1 MGKFTETT
9 LSEILPGAR
18 RLSIVEKL
26 QLIQIL
32 AADLDIS
39 PLEPFK
45 IYDVQ
50 DRYNDFGAAKVLIE
64 VLDRWRSLSSGDSK
78 LDRKLS
84 ELGMDDET
92 EISLQENEL

>member
-1 MGKFTETT
+1 MGKLTEMT
-9 LSEILPGAR
+9 LAEVIPGAR

-45 IYDVQ
+45 IYNIQ
-50 DRYNDFGAAKVLIE
+50 DRYNDFGAAKVLMDI
-64 VLDRWRSLSSGDSK
+64 LDRSK
-78 LDRKLS
+78 LDRELS
-84 ELGMDDET
+84 ELDMDDET
-92 EISLQENEL
+92 EGGKDL

>member
-1 MGKFTETT
+1 MNMT
-9 LSEILPGAR
+9 LAEIIPGVR

-32 AADLDIS
+32 AEDLDVS

-50 DRYNDFGAAKVLIE
+50 DRYNDFGAAKVLMEI
-64 VLDRWRSLSSGDSK
+64 LDRSK
-78 LDRKLS
+78 LDR
-84 ELGMDDET
+84 
-92 EISLQENEL
+92 EISKLVVDNNEEI

>member
-1 MGKFTETT
+1 MNMT
-9 LSEILPGAR
+9 LTEILPSMR

-32 AADLDIS
+32 AEDLDIL

-45 IYDVQ
+45 ICDVQ

-64 VLDRWRSLSSGDSK
+64 ILDRSK
-78 LDRKLS
+78 LDRELS
-84 ELGMDDET
+84 ELVVDNEE
-92 EISLQENEL
+92 EI

>member
-1 MGKFTETT
+1 MT
-9 LSEILPGAR
+9 LAEILPGVR
-18 RLSIVEKL
+18 RLSVVEKL

-45 IYDVQ
+45 TYDVQ
-50 DRYNDFGAAKVLIE
+50 DRYNDFGAAQVLMEI
-64 VLDRWRSLSSGDSK
+64 LDRSK

-92 EISLQENEL
+92 EISFQENDL

>member
-1 MGKFTETT
+1 MVKMKMT
-9 LSEILPGAR
+9 LAEILPSAR

-45 IYDVQ
+45 TYDVQ

-64 VLDRWRSLSSGDSK
+64 VLDRSK
-78 LDRKLS
+78 LDREFS
-84 ELGMDDET
+84 ELDMDDET
-92 EISLQENEL
+92 EVEKDL

>member
-1 MGKFTETT
+1 MGKLTEMT
-9 LSEILPGAR
+9 LAEVIPGAR

-45 IYDVQ
+45 IYNIQ
-50 DRYNDFGAAKVLIE
+50 DRYNDFGAAKVLMDI
-64 VLDRWRSLSSGDSK
+64 LDRSK
-78 LDRKLS
+78 LDRELS
-84 ELGMDDET
+84 ELDMDDET
-92 EISLQENEL
+92 EVKKDL

>member
-1 MGKFTETT
+1 MGKLTEMT
-9 LSEILPGAR
+9 LAEVIPGAR

-45 IYDVQ
+45 IYNIQ
-50 DRYNDFGAAKVLIE
+50 NRYNDFGAAKVLMDI
-64 VLDRWRSLSSGDSK
+64 LDRSK
-78 LDRKLS
+78 LDRELS
-84 ELGMDDET
+84 ELDMDDET
-92 EISLQENEL
+92 EGGKDL

>member
-1 MGKFTETT
+1 MT

-26 QLIQIL
+26 QLIQLL

-45 IYDVQ
+45 TYDVPS
-50 DRYNDFGAAKVLIE
+50 RYNDFGAAKVLIE
-64 VLDRWRSLSSGDSK
+64 ILDRWRSLSQ
-78 LDRKLS
+78 R
-84 ELGMDDET
+84 
-92 EISLQENEL
+92 SLTFGLPSLRDAMRWRSLRFALTAID

>member
-1 MGKFTETT
+1 MVKMKMT
-9 LSEILPGAR
+9 LAEILPSAR

-45 IYDVQ
+45 TYDVQ
-50 DRYNDFGAAKVLIE
+50 DRYNDFGAAKVLMEI
-64 VLDRWRSLSSGDSK
+64 LDRSM
-78 LDRKLS
+78 LDRELS
-84 ELGMDDET
+84 ELVVDNDT
-92 EISLQENEL
+92 EISLQKNEL

>member
-1 MGKFTETT
+1 MKMT
-9 LSEILPGAR
+9 LAEILPSAR

-45 IYDVQ
+45 TYDVQ
-50 DRYNDFGAAKVLIE
+50 DRYNDFGAAQVLMEI
-64 VLDRWRSLSSGDSK
+64 LDRSK
-78 LDRKLS
+78 LDRELS
-84 ELGMDDET
+84 ELVVNNDT
-92 EISLQENEL
+92 EIYRLD

>member
-1 MGKFTETT
+1 MVKMNMT
-9 LSEILPGAR
+9 LAEILPGAR

-45 IYDVQ
+45 TYDVQ
-50 DRYNDFGAAKVLIE
+50 DRYNDFGAAE
-64 VLDRWRSLSSGDSK
+64 VLMEILDRSK

>member
-1 MGKFTETT
+1 MT
-9 LSEILPGAR
+9 LAEVISGAR

-45 IYDVQ
+45 TYDVPP
-50 DRYNDFGAAKVLIE
+50 RYNDFGAAKVLMEI
-64 VLDRWRSLSSGDSK
+64 LNRSK
-78 LDRKLS
+78 LDRELS
-84 ELGMDDET
+84 ELVVDKDT
-92 EISLQENEL
+92 EISRLD

>member
-1 MGKFTETT
+1 MGKLIEMT

-18 RLSIVEKL
+18 RLSIVTKL

-45 IYDVQ
+45 TYDVQ
-50 DRYNDFGAAKVLIE
+50 DRYNDFGAAKVLMEI
-64 VLDRWRSLSSGDSK
+64 LDRSK
-78 LDRKLS
+78 LDRELS
-84 ELGMDDET
+84 ELVMDSDT
-92 EISLQENEL
+92 EISRLD

>member
-1 MGKFTETT
+1 MGKLIEMT
-9 LSEILPGAR
+9 LSEVIPGAR

-45 IYDVQ
+45 TYDVQ
-50 DRYNDFGAAKVLIE
+50 DRYNDFGAAKVLMEI
-64 VLDRWRSLSSGDSK
+64 LDRSK
-78 LDRKLS
+78 LDRK
-84 ELGMDDET
+84 
-92 EISLQENEL
+92 

>member
-1 MGKFTETT
+1 MVKINMI
-9 LSEILPGAR
+9 LAEILPGAR

-45 IYDVQ
+45 VYDVQ
-50 DRYNDFGAAKVLIE
+50 DRYNDFGAAKVLMEI
-64 VLDRWRSLSSGDSK
+64 LDRSK
-78 LDRKLS
+78 LDRELS